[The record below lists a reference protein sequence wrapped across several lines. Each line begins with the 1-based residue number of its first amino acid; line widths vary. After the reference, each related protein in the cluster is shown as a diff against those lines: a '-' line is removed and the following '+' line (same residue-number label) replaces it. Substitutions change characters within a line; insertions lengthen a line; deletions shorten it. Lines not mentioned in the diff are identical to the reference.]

1 VARFQC
7 YRIVESGIRWRLLG
21 GNNRVLGVGVRDHAE
36 HADVLAEIDLVRASL
51 ISASIEIEHAGNGRW
66 WWQMADLA
74 RSAQGFARRVDADL
88 AAGRFRDRVGE
99 ADVDPVVAVFYPGQR
114 GRGSTGRPNPP
125 GADVWPQRP
134 VG

>member
-1 VARFQC
+1 
-7 YRIVESGIRWRLLG
+7 VESGIRWRLLG
-21 GNNRVLGVGVRDHAE
+21 GNNRVLGVGVRDHA
-36 HADVLAEIDLVRASL
+36 
-51 ISASIEIEHAGNGRW
+51 EHAGNGRW